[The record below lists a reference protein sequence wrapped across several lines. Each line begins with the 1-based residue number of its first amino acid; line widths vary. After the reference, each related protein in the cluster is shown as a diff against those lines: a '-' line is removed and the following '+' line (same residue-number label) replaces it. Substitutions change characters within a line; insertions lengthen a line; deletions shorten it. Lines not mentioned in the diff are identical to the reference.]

1 MSSALL
7 VISFP
12 VPETYRST
20 SLSGIFSGF
29 SAARLRSTRRRSNIE
44 SPSCKCH
51 VADAASATSA
61 AYGALL
67 LGGGLFAFDKS
78 KSKGSLLGGLTGATL
93 MATSYFLMQAQETKA
108 IGDAVGFGSA
118 FLFSSVFGM

>member
-67 LGGGLFAFDKS
+67 LGGGLFACIAFI
-78 KSKGSLLGGLTGATL
+78 
-93 MATSYFLMQAQETKA
+93 F
-108 IGDAVGFGSA
+108 
-118 FLFSSVFGM
+118 FLFFSPLSYNPHHHPPGSR